1 MNKKTKK
8 INVCNQKQRRILCV
22 ANKYD
27 CRDNGTIIH
36 KEELKI
42 GKQYTFVKGEVNS
55 RGSLVHLKELPRK
68 YGYQSCL
75 FEELPPY
82 DVQILERGHNQIKS
96 SCRESVRA
104 KLECMKRN
112 CEERNDLY
120 EKQNGV
126 KRKKEKDDKSLGR

>member
-1 MNKKTKK
+1 MKTKK
-8 INVCNQKQRRILCV
+8 INVYNQKQRRILCV

-36 KEELKI
+36 EEELKV
-42 GKQYTFVKGEVNS
+42 GEQYTFVKGEVYS
-55 RGSLVHLKELPRK
+55 RGSVVHLKEFPRK

-82 DVQILERGHNQIKS
+82 DEPTLERGYNQMGA
-96 SCRESVRA
+96 SCRESVLA
-104 KLECMKRN
+104 KLECMKKN
-112 CEERNDLY
+112 CEERDDLY

-126 KRKKEKDDKSLGR
+126 KRKKEKDDESLGR